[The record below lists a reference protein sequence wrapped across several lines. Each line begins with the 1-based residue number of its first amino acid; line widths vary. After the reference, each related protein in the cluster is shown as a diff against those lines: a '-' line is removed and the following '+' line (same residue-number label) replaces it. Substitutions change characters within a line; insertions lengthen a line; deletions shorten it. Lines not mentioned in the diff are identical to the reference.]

1 MAATARQAVRM
12 KTPISVA
19 DLTDQ
24 SGDRITTPSLHAGA
38 RGFTLLELL
47 VVLSIIMVSV
57 GLIIPSVISR
67 DNNAFNAQ
75 VRQAVAVLT
84 YARRVAIVEA
94 APRTARFYALDPES
108 DDFEEKKDELDAA
121 RQPTQWVTEVL
132 QLGFQTDPNQRE
144 EPADEL
150 KVTFFPQGGSTG
162 GVLNFV
168 QNNRSAKVWVDPL
181 TGRIATAYNGEEL
194 DDAF

>member
-1 MAATARQAVRM
+1 M

-19 DLTDQ
+19 ETALRPA
-24 SGDRITTPSLHAGA
+24 GDAITIPRFRAAA

-47 VVLSIIMVSV
+47 VVLSIILLAV
-57 GLIIPSVISR
+57 GLVVPNVISR
-67 DNNAFNAQ
+67 DSNAFNAQ

-94 APRTARFYALDPES
+94 SPRTARFFALDPES
-108 DDFEEKKDELDAA
+108 RDFEQRKEELAAEKATTDWITD
-121 RQPTQWVTEVL
+121 VL
-132 QLGFQTDPNQRE
+132 QLSFQDDVTRRE
-144 EPADEL
+144 EPVEQVE
-150 KVTFFPQGGSTG
+150 VTFFPQGGSTG

-168 QNNRSAKVWVDPL
+168 QNNRSARVRIDPL